1 MTASPTSAPS
11 DEEPLTSPEPV
22 HVDTGFVYEH
32 RLLFIEWL
40 ASTTFK
46 SVVLRKTFEAR
57 CEVLCSLATGQS
69 ARQIAENSSA
79 TMTFVQK
86 TRQNYSL
93 DHRGDLYY
101 HARKGKG
108 ALLVIPDDQVFDTI
122 VQEHNALH
130 HQGTSKTWYEVS
142 ARYHGIPKRAVDWV
156 LQRCILCHAYRPGPR
171 PAPTQP
177 IPSHQVM
184 ERVQMDLIDMRQ
196 EPDGKFRWI
205 LHIKDHFTRFCM
217 LYPLRHRRERDVL
230 CCFQQWIAMMGP
242 PAILQTDNGTEFVNA
257 LLSQVA
263 IQHHILVRRSQPGR
277 PRSQGLVERA
287 NGHVRKLIAKW
298 CHQFGE
304 RQWARCL
311 PTIAFSCNTSVHA
324 STNKTPF
331 EMVFGRKPQWQ
342 RVRSASPL
350 DLAPT
355 PQGSPSK
362 RSNDVRPSTT
372 PPSTPRHHPVYTR
385 GCCVSISLTG
395 VDRSPLD
402 VYRFPAVI
410 LNHKK
415 HKGYRVA
422 TAWGILSKRIAP
434 RHVLPLPEGHRLPAR
449 ALTYLHPGTRAP
461 HVSLNDC
468 LQQLHH
474 AHSHE
479 EDMSSQS
486 MQTPLEAYELS

>member
-1 MTASPTSAPS
+1 MTALCTSEPS
-11 DEEPLTSPEPV
+11 DEDAQAFCEPV

-32 RLLFIEWL
+32 RLLFTEWL
-40 ASTTFK
+40 TSTTFK
-46 SVVLRKTFEAR
+46 SVVPRKTFEVR
-57 CEVLCSLATGQS
+57 SEVLCALAGGQS
-69 ARQIAENSSA
+69 PRQIAEKGMAS
-79 TMTFVQK
+79 MTFVQK

-93 DHRGDLYY
+93 DQRGDLYY

-130 HQGTSKTWYEVS
+130 HQGTSKTWHEVS

-177 IPSHQVM
+177 IPSHRAM

-205 LHIKDHFTRFCM
+205 LHIKDHHTRFCM

-230 CCFQQWIAMMGP
+230 YYFLQWIAMMGP
-242 PAILQTDNGTEFVNA
+242 PAILQTDNGTEFVNP

-324 STNKTPF
+324 STNKSPF
-331 EMVFGRKPQWQ
+331 EMVFGRRPQWQ

-350 DLAPT
+350 DLGPT
-355 PQGSPSK
+355 SQGSLSK
-362 RSNDVRPSTT
+362 RTDDLHTATPS
-372 PPSTPRHHPVYTR
+372 STPRHDPVYPR
-385 GCCVSISLTG
+385 GSCVSISITG

-402 VYRFPAVI
+402 VYRIPAVV
-410 LNHKK
+410 LSHKK

-422 TAWGILSKRIAP
+422 TAWGILSKRVAP
-434 RHVLPLPEGHRLPAR
+434 RHVLPLPEGHHLPAR
-449 ALTYLHPGTRAP
+449 ALAYLHPGTRAP
-461 HVSLNDC
+461 YVRLSDC
-468 LQQLHH
+468 LQQLHD
-474 AHSHE
+474 ADPHE
-479 EDMSSQS
+479 KDAPSQS
-486 MQTPLEAYELS
+486 MQMPSEAYESS